1 MQGQQSWPLLRPGFL
16 FAYLPLYKKSQ
27 VVLHH
32 LLARGPVSIQ
42 HDSALCPQNLVLL
55 LTSSVTSHNLMVL
68 NINILMTSKYQP
80 FNASFY
86 FEHWPVFH
94 SASTMCPFEYPLA
107 ISNSTN
113 STHKCLISLSSW
125 LLSISINGICTYSPA
140 QILNLGQSLT
150 HSFLLH
156 PHSVHSKSCWSSIQ
170 NMCCI
175 WAMHPLWLS

>member
-1 MQGQQSWPLLRPGFL
+1 MGIQPEKREKNDMGEPNIGAIPTTLFSKAAYICQVVRNNGICRVMQGQQSWPLLRPGFL

-80 FNASFY
+80 LMQASPLNTDPY
-86 FEHWPVFH
+86 
-94 SASTMCPFEYPLA
+94 STLPPRCVRLNIHLP
-107 ISNSTN
+107 SQTQ
-113 STHKCLISLSSW
+113 
-125 LLSISINGICTYSPA
+125 
-140 QILNLGQSLT
+140 QILHTNAWFPFPIGY
-150 HSFLLH
+150 FL
-156 PHSVHSKSCWSSIQ
+156 SQ
-170 NMCCI
+170 
-175 WAMHPLWLS
+175 